1 MTDVTNERKIEHIQ
15 AIENDALTD
24 RMGNYFDQ
32 VKLTHRALPQIALK
46 DVDTKC
52 EFLEKE
58 LSFPLLI
65 SSMTGGDH
73 QLIRRINCNLA
84 IAAEQCGVALA
95 VGSQRVMFDN
105 EAAKESFKLR
115 QFAPTTVLISNLGAV
130 QLNEGYGLAQ
140 AQAVVDV
147 LDADGLYLHLNALQE
162 AVQFEGDTDF
172 SQLNLKIASVVEGL
186 NKPVLLKEVGSGFSA
201 IDVELGLEAG
211 VRYFDV
217 AGKGGTSWS
226 RIEHHRNQNRQSAS
240 NNAAGSADELGL
252 CFQDWGIDTVSA
264 LKMLNC
270 YTDRSTLISSGGL
283 RNGIDMVKSV
293 ILGASIC
300 GMAAPFL
307 KPAMESPEAVV
318 VQIERLRR
326 EFKTAMFLLGIKDI
340 NSLINNDSLLLN
352 ERY

>member
-1 MTDVTNERKIEHIQ
+1 MTDATNERKIEHIQ
-15 AIENDALTD
+15 AIEDDALTD
-24 RMGNYFDQ
+24 RMGNYFDR

-46 DVDTKC
+46 DVDTQC
-52 EFLEKE
+52 EFLDKK

-73 QLIRRINCNLA
+73 QLIRRINQNLA

-105 EAAKESFKLR
+105 EAAKQSFELR
-115 QFAPTTVLISNLGAV
+115 QFAPTTVLLSNLGAV
-130 QLNEGYGLAQ
+130 QLNEGYGVEHAQ
-140 AQAVVDV
+140 KAIDI

-172 SQLNLKIASVVEGL
+172 SQLNERIAAVVKGI
-186 NKPVLLKEVGSGFSA
+186 NKPVLLKEVGAGFSVPD
-201 IDVELGLEAG
+201 IELGLEAG

-226 RIEHHRNQNRQSAS
+226 RIEHHRNQHRQSEGENS
-240 NNAAGSADELGL
+240 TSSADQLGL
-252 CFQDWGIDTVSA
+252 SFQDWGIDTVSA
-264 LKMLNC
+264 LKMLNG

-307 KPAMESPEAVV
+307 KPAMASPEAVV
-318 VQIERLRR
+318 EQIERLRK
-326 EFKTAMFLLGIKDI
+326 EFKTAMFLLGIKDV

>member
-1 MTDVTNERKIEHIQ
+1 MNDATNERKIEHIQ
-15 AIENDALTD
+15 AIEDDALTD

-46 DVDTKC
+46 DVNTQC
-52 EFLEKE
+52 YFLDKQ

-73 QLIRRINCNLA
+73 QLIRRINRNLA

-95 VGSQRVMFDN
+95 VGSQRVMFNN
-105 EAAKESFKLR
+105 EAAKESFELR
-115 QFAPTTVLISNLGAV
+115 QFAPSTVLLSNLGAV
-130 QLNEGYGLAQ
+130 QFNEGYGIEHAKK
-140 AQAVVDV
+140 AVEI

-172 SQLNLKIASVVEGL
+172 SQLNERIASVVQGL
-186 NKPVLLKEVGSGFSA
+186 DKPVLLKEVGAGFSCA
-201 IDVELGLEAG
+201 DIDLGLEAG

-226 RIEHHRNQNRQSAS
+226 RIEHHRNQHRQSEGS
-240 NNAAGSADELGL
+240 NPADQLGL
-252 CFQDWGIDTVSA
+252 SFQDWGIDTVSA
-264 LKMLNC
+264 LKMLNG

-318 VQIERLRR
+318 EQIERLRK
-326 EFKTAMFLLGIKDI
+326 EFKTAMFLLGIKDV